1 MIRCSHSVEHTT
13 AAASDCGE
21 PALNNYLGRHARQN
35 QESGIAR
42 TFVTVGDE
50 APNRILGYYYSLTA
64 SGIAK
69 VSLPPGTAKRFPD
82 YRIRIAR
89 LAVDLGTQGQGLGEH
104 LLMDALHRCLR
115 AAREAGITAV
125 LVDAKHEVVF
135 PTPPFMLMNEKTVA
149 IIWLGCDGPLRPH
162 SDSRAA
168 LAHNAV
174 PFIVLDP
181 LSFGVVRFDIRDH
194 APFPA

>member
-1 MIRCSHSVEHTT
+1 MPGLAARRRNPEALLIRCSHSVGHTT

-35 QESGIAR
+35 QESDIAR
-42 TFVTVGDE
+42 TFVAVGDE
-50 APNRILGYYYSLTA
+50 APNRILGYYSLTA

-69 VSLPPGTAKRFPD
+69 VSLPPETAKRFPE
-82 YRIRIAR
+82 YRIPIAR
-89 LAVDLGTQGQGLGEH
+89 LAVDLGTQGEGLGEH

-135 PTPPFMLMNEKTVA
+135 PTPPFKLMNEKTVA
-149 IIWLGCDGPLRPH
+149 IT
-162 SDSRAA
+162 
-168 LAHNAV
+168 
-174 PFIVLDP
+174 
-181 LSFGVVRFDIRDH
+181 
-194 APFPA
+194 